1 MSPEARSA
9 PVGSLLIVDDSVVQ
23 RGQVAGLCRRLG
35 VPLLYEAAS
44 GAEALEL
51 LCMLVLPPE
60 LLIVDLEMPVMDGIE
75 LIERLGQDF
84 PGLPVI
90 VASSRELS
98 LIQTVEAM
106 AVNLGV
112 PVVAAVRKP
121 LTLEVLSEA
130 FARHAAIERRE
141 RDGGAPCEAPAPVP
155 IEALERAIALGE
167 IDVHYQPK
175 VDMVTGFVRGVEALA
190 RWNGPDGRPVRPDR
204 FVAIAEREGLI
215 HGLTRNVMTRAFAQ
229 AAHWNAHGLRLSM
242 AVNLSPGLL
251 DRPGLVNE
259 ITELVASHGLRTEQ
273 VVLEITEGS
282 VVDCLGSALGVLARL
297 RLKGLGLSIDDYGTG
312 FSSLQQLARIP
323 FTELK
328 IDRSFVHG
336 ASRRDNLRVI
346 LQSALD
352 LARQLGLTAVAE
364 GIETLEDWHLV
375 QACGCSIG
383 QGYLVARPMPA
394 PDFLPWLKTHQR
406 RLPELRPARPDSSAA
421 R

>member
-1 MSPEARSA
+1 MSAVARSA
-9 PVGSLLIVDDSVVQ
+9 PVASLLIVDDSVVQ
-23 RGQVAGLCRRLG
+23 RGQVAGLCRALG
-35 VPLLYEAAS
+35 VPMLYEAAS

-51 LCMLVLPPE
+51 LSMLVLPPE

-90 VASSRELS
+90 VASSRELP

-106 AVNLGV
+106 ALNLGV

-121 LTLEVLSEA
+121 LDLEILREA
-130 FARHAAIERRE
+130 FARHAALERRA
-141 RDGGAPCEAPAPVP
+141 RDGGAPCDDVPVP
-155 IEALERAIALGE
+155 LAALERAIALGE

-204 FVAIAEREGLI
+204 FVALAEREGLI
-215 HGLTRNVMTRAFAQ
+215 HGLTRNVMARAFGQ

-251 DRPGLVNE
+251 DKPGLVNE
-259 ITELVASHGLRTEQ
+259 IGELVAAHGLRAEQ

-352 LARQLGLTAVAE
+352 LARQLGLVAVAE
-364 GIETLEDWHLV
+364 GIETLEDWRLV

-383 QGYLVARPMPA
+383 QGWLVARPMPA

-406 RLPELRPARPDSSAA
+406 RLPELRPARPDPSAA

>member
-1 MSPEARSA
+1 MSPVARTA

-23 RGQVAGLCRRLG
+23 RGHVASLCRELG
-35 VPLLYEAAS
+35 VPLQYEAAS

-60 LLIVDLEMPVMDGIE
+60 LLIVDLEMPVMDGVE
-75 LIERLGQDF
+75 LIERIGKEF
-84 PGLPVI
+84 PGRPVI
-90 VASSRELS
+90 VASSRELP

-121 LTLEVLSEA
+121 LSLEILRGA
-130 FARHAAIERRE
+130 FVRHAEIERRA
-141 RDGGAPCEAPAPVP
+141 RDGGSPGEAEAPVP
-155 IEALERAIALGE
+155 LEALERAIALDE

-175 VDMVTGFVRGVEALA
+175 VDMATGFVRGVEALA
-190 RWNGPDGRPVRPDR
+190 RWNGPDGRPVRADR
-204 FVAIAEREGLI
+204 FVELAEREGLI
-215 HGLTRNVMTRAFAQ
+215 HGLTRNVMARALAQ
-229 AAHWNAHGLRLSM
+229 AAHWNAHGLRVSM
-242 AVNLSPGLL
+242 AINLSPGLL
-251 DRPGLVNE
+251 CAAGLVNE
-259 ITELVASHGLRTEQ
+259 ITELVAVHGLRTEQ

-346 LQSALD
+346 LRSALD
-352 LARQLGLTAVAE
+352 LARQLGLVAVAE
-364 GIETLEDWHLV
+364 GIETLADWHLV
-375 QACGCSIG
+375 QACGCGIG
-383 QGYLVARPMPA
+383 QGYLIARPMPA

-406 RLPELRPARPDSSAA
+406 RLPELRPARPHTNAA

>member
-1 MSPEARSA
+1 VARTA
-9 PVGSLLIVDDSVVQ
+9 PVGSLLVVDDSVVQ
-23 RGQVAGLCRRLG
+23 RGLVARLSRELG

-44 GAEALEL
+44 GAEALDL
-51 LCMLVLPPE
+51 LRMLVLPPD

-75 LIERLGQDF
+75 LIERLGKDF
-84 PGLPVI
+84 PGLPVV
-90 VASSRELS
+90 VASSRELP

-121 LTLEVLSEA
+121 LNLEILRDA
-130 FARHAAIERRE
+130 FARHAELERRA
-141 RDGGAPCEAPAPVP
+141 RDGGPSGVGEPPVP
-155 IEALERAIALGE
+155 LQALEHAIALGE

-204 FVAIAEREGLI
+204 FVALAEREGLI
-215 HGLTRNVMTRAFAQ
+215 HGLTRHVMARAFAQ

-251 DRPGLVNE
+251 SAPGLVNE
-259 ITELVASHGLRTEQ
+259 ITELVASHGLRPEQ

-346 LQSALD
+346 LRSALD
-352 LARQLGLTAVAE
+352 LARQLGLVAVAE
-364 GIETLEDWHLV
+364 GIETLEDWRLV
-375 QACGCSIG
+375 QACGCNIG

-406 RLPELRPARPDSSAA
+406 RLPELRPARPEAPSE